1 VINRIKNRIAHL
13 RIAPHVKCS
22 NCKALCEYRKG
33 TRTCWACEAEIV
45 LDDDTPILMAIVQ
58 EGVGNQPYTFYL
70 RCPNCWR
77 LLSYGTEYC
86 HHCREELSEGYAFIS
101 TAIETLKTAGSDHAR
116 TIASLNPYA
125 VMVVIVSLVLF
136 AFSIATREIGVSY
149 LIPFM
154 SVAPLLA
161 VLLWF
166 YRYGFV
172 ADTDEEYLNAKREV
186 KHALKLWLLIFAFQ
200 VFVLFLLMFPH

>member
-1 VINRIKNRIAHL
+1 
-13 RIAPHVKCS
+13 
-22 NCKALCEYRKG
+22 
-33 TRTCWACEAEIV
+33 
-45 LDDDTPILMAIVQ
+45 MAIVQ
-58 EGVGNQPYTFYL
+58 EGVGNQPYTFYV

-154 SVAPLLA
+154 SVASFAGSSAL
-161 VLLWF
+161 VLPVRLCS
-166 YRYGFV
+166 
-172 ADTDEEYLNAKREV
+172 
-186 KHALKLWLLIFAFQ
+186 
-200 VFVLFLLMFPH
+200 